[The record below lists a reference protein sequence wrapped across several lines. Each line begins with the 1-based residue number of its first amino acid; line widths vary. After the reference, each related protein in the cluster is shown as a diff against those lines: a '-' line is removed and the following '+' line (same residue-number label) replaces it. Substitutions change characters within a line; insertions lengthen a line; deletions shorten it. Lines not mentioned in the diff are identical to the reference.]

1 MNSSQKR
8 RFTCACAHNVRS
20 HFHDETSVGLVQD
33 GLVLQST
40 LKTMIGSFMML
51 TIMCVACNLHID
63 VEDTQKEA
71 TEITTQ
77 MRQSHTHRLHPPT
90 PPTLHSSICLCSHLL
105 VRSPNGFPGL
115 SFNYSTCLFGL
126 FLQGDTS
133 C

>member
-77 MRQSHTHRLHPPT
+77 MRHSHTGFFLPLSIHPSVRTLIYQVAVLMVFKDCLSMIRL
-90 PPTLHSSICLCSHLL
+90 L
-105 VRSPNGFPGL
+105 
-115 SFNYSTCLFGL
+115 YSQYF
-126 FLQGDTS
+126 
-133 C
+133 